1 MKPGMTER
9 AKSPSGPTPP
19 DGSLA
24 HYRARCEAL
33 EALLGEAE
41 RASLA
46 KTRLLA
52 VASHD
57 LRQPLHTIGMLTG
70 MLSRK
75 VTDPTL
81 QPVLALLETA
91 NRALREQLDSLLD
104 LSRLDAGVIKPNPEV
119 FRLDQLVE
127 LHARHIA
134 PLAAA
139 QGLGLVVA
147 CGAPVS
153 VESDAGLLMRLLG
166 NLTSNALKFTQA
178 GQLALRVVPT
188 GNEVH
193 IVVED
198 TGPGIPE
205 EKQTA
210 IFEEF
215 VQLNNAQQD
224 VTRGLGLGLAIVK
237 RLCQLLNA
245 DIRLSSAPGRGSRF
259 VVALPLAVPVG
270 TAAPAAASPA
280 PGVAHSAGQKL
291 VLAGEL
297 SPSLQSTRALLEMAG
312 YPVAVV
318 SDARLALVH
327 IRSGQTQVLISEVR
341 LAGGIQG
348 AELMAQALR
357 EAPGLRAALLMGDTA
372 SERIP
377 GLRALGVAVFFKP
390 VVPRDLLDWLDQAFD
405 RKKPPS

>member
-1 MKPGMTER
+1 MPE
-9 AKSPSGPTPP
+9 PTPSE
-19 DGSLA
+19 GSLA

-33 EALLGEAE
+33 EASLGKAE

-119 FRLDQLVE
+119 LRLDQVVE

-178 GQLALRVVPT
+178 GHIALRVVPA
-188 GNEVH
+188 GDEAHV
-193 IVVED
+193 VVED
-198 TGPGIPE
+198 TGPGIPHD
-205 EKQTA
+205 QQAA

-245 DIRLSSAPGRGSRF
+245 EVRLSSAPGRGSRF
-259 VVALPLAVPVG
+259 VIALPLAAPVG
-270 TAAPAAASPA
+270 AAAHPVASPA
-280 PGVAHSAGQKL
+280 PGVADVARQKL

-297 SPSLQSTRALLEMAG
+297 SPSLQGTRALLEMAG
-312 YPVAVV
+312 HRVAVV

-327 IRSGQTQVLISEVR
+327 IRSGQAQVLISEVR

-357 EAPGLRAALLMGDTA
+357 EAPGLRAALLMSDTA
-372 SERIP
+372 SERIAS
-377 GLRALGVAVFFKP
+377 LRALGVAVFFKP
-390 VVPRDLLDWLDQAFD
+390 VVPRDLLDWLEQLPD
-405 RKKPPS
+405 RPGNRG

>member
-1 MKPGMTER
+1 
-9 AKSPSGPTPP
+9 
-19 DGSLA
+19 
-24 HYRARCEAL
+24 
-33 EALLGEAE
+33 
-41 RASLA
+41 
-46 KTRLLA
+46 
-52 VASHD
+52 
-57 LRQPLHTIGMLTG
+57 
-70 MLSRK
+70 
-75 VTDPTL
+75 
-81 QPVLALLETA
+81 VLALLETA

-104 LSRLDAGVIKPNPEV
+104 LSRLDAGVIQPNPEV
-119 FRLDQLVE
+119 FRLDQVVE

-166 NLTSNALKFTQA
+166 NLTSNALKFTPT
-178 GQLALRVVPT
+178 GHLALRVVPT

-205 EKQTA
+205 EQQAT

-259 VVALPLAVPVG
+259 VIALPLVAPVDA
-270 TAAPAAASPA
+270 AAPAAACPVL
-280 PGVAHSAGQKL
+280 GVADIARQKL
-291 VLAGEL
+291 VLAGAL
-297 SPSLQSTRALLEMAG
+297 SPSLQGTRTLLEAAG
-312 YPVAVV
+312 HPVVVV

-327 IRSGQTQVLISEVR
+327 IRSGQAQVLIAEVR

-348 AELMAQALR
+348 PELMAQALR

-377 GLRALGVAVFFKP
+377 SLRALGVAVFFKP
-390 VVPRDLLDWLDQAFD
+390 VVPRDLLDWLAQMPGA
-405 RKKPPS
+405 